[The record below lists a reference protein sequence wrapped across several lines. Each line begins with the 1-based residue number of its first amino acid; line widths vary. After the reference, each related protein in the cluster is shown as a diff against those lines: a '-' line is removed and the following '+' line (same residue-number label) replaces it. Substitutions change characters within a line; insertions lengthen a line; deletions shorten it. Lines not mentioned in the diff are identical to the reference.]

1 MLYKITGETQEF
13 KSSSKINYL
22 LQNFI
27 EVKLKN
33 KINGNILNYHELNL
47 SFNTFY
53 FLTKDIVSSI
63 LNFNSDFVSI
73 INDRI
78 IENEVLNDL
87 GYYIDEYFFKIY
99 NIPYDESTKYR
110 DALSVLLLI
119 DAINIHETPQNYYVD
134 KWERDHYI
142 NAYRFLKDNEED
154 NYKKMYRTS
163 YYSYN
168 DNKEYNLNIKKELIE
183 FIDTI
188 NKYFIDVLSSISSKL
203 SISELKFE
211 EIKYPT

>member
-1 MLYKITGETQEF
+1 MTHLDKEF

-22 LQNFI
+22 LQEFI
-27 EVKLKN
+27 EVKFKN
-33 KINGNILNYHELNL
+33 KISSNILNYHELNL
-47 SFNTFY
+47 SFNSFY
-53 FLTKDIVSSI
+53 FLTKDIVYSI
-63 LNFNSDFVSI
+63 LNLNSEYVSI

-87 GYYIDEYFFKIY
+87 GYYIDEQFFKIY

-110 DALSVLLLI
+110 DALSLLLLI
-119 DAINIHETPQNYYVD
+119 YSISIHETPQNYYVD
-134 KWERDHYI
+134 KWERDHYV
-142 NAYRFLKDNEED
+142 NAYRFLKDYEDD
-154 NYKKMYRTS
+154 NYKNMYRTS

-168 DNKEYNLNIKKELIE
+168 YNKEYNLKKKKELIE

-188 NKYFIDVLSSISSKL
+188 NMYFIDLLSSISSKL

-211 EIKYPT
+211 EIKYPS